1 MTVLIMMNNYFHDFA
16 VAVLISNLILF
27 LAFTRGLRGDLAL
40 SDAQL
45 AVVYR
50 VAKWVSIGSL
60 IWIAIGGAIRTY
72 HYGDFEWVEAA
83 GKGQLVALGVKHAVM
98 GGCTIVGLWLQWR
111 MSRTFGRR
119 VSALNEAA

>member
-27 LAFTRGLRGDLAL
+27 FAFTRGLRGELAL
-40 SDAQL
+40 NDAQL
-45 AVVYR
+45 TVVYR
-50 VAKWVSIGSL
+50 VAKWVSVGSL

-83 GKGQLVALGVKHAVM
+83 GKGQLVALGVKHTVM
-98 GGCTIVGLWLQWR
+98 GGCTIVGLWLQLR
-111 MSRTFGRR
+111 MSREFGHRISGRR
-119 VSALNEAA
+119 ESA